1 MLNLSNESEF
11 ARCVKGLKHVLIFI
25 VRILQPTTS
34 EEIFTAIDISKR
46 GFVFLRD
53 VVEVLRYIKE
63 DSSLDQVRM
72 KSLTLL
78 CPKLN
83 GLGNYI
89 TFETL

>member
-1 MLNLSNESEF
+1 MCQRFETRFNF
-11 ARCVKGLKHVLIFI
+11 YCAHFI
-25 VRILQPTTS
+25 TIHPQ
-34 EEIFTAIDISKR
+34 EIFKAIDISKR